1 MYSLSTGL
9 AEHTL
14 RALVYSASLGHLGRV
29 KSFHVQIVLILQ
41 GAAELVGKRIGEL
54 CLEKNISKVSF
65 DRGGNIY
72 HGRVQVCLVE
82 RL

>member
-1 MYSLSTGL
+1 MYSLSIWPV
-9 AEHTL
+9 EHAL
-14 RALVYSASLGHLGRV
+14 RVPVYSASLGHLGRV
-29 KSFHVQIVLILQ
+29 KSFHVQNVLILQ

-72 HGRVQVCLVE
+72 HGRVQVCLAA